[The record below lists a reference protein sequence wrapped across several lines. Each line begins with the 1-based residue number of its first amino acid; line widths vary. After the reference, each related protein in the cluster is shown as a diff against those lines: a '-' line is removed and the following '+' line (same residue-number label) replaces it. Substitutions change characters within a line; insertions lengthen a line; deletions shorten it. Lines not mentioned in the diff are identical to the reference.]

1 MADSG
6 SSSRREFYC
15 QDVLWQTFSEL
26 ALQRRTTEDALIN
39 EAMRSYLQMNG
50 IPLSRAL
57 GAENPGQV
65 IMGGG
70 QPNRAPAPRGPMGM
84 QQMSQPGMPSMTQP
98 GMPPMSQP
106 GMSSMSQP
114 GMPSM
119 TQPGLPPMAQP
130 NMPMGQ
136 PNMPPMGQ
144 PGMQPAPISAHAPIQ
159 PRQQV
164 PVYGRQQPSSGAAA
178 SGGYRAP
185 GPIQGQAPQNNRVP
199 PPSPNYRRP
208 PSVFEDPASDR
219 VGGAQ
224 PMALASLAEPRQ
236 PYPQGPQPIAPM
248 GAQASAQ
255 YGQPPLYI
263 IFANQKY
270 TVDKDKYIIGRSSQL
285 ADLVIRDANISR
297 KHCAV
302 IYKNGAY
309 YIKDLD
315 STNGIEFKGNR
326 IDTKRIEE
334 GDVFNICEFS
344 FQFTYR

>member
-1 MADSG
+1 MDSG
-6 SSSRREFYC
+6 STSKREFYC

-26 ALQRRTTEDALIN
+26 ALQRRTTEDTLIN
-39 EAMRSYLQMNG
+39 EAMRSFLQMNG

-65 IMGGG
+65 IMGGN
-70 QPNRAPAPRGPMGM
+70 QPGGAGMGAPARQMGM
-84 QQMSQPGMPSMTQP
+84 GAQPRMTQQGMPSMGQP
-98 GMPPMSQP
+98 GMQ
-106 GMSSMSQP
+106 
-114 GMPSM
+114 
-119 TQPGLPPMAQP
+119 
-130 NMPMGQ
+130 
-136 PNMPPMGQ
+136 PPMGQ
-144 PGMQPAPISAHAPIQ
+144 PGMQPPMGQPGMQPPPISAHVPIQ

-164 PVYGRQQPSSGAAA
+164 PVFGRQPAAPTAA

-185 GPIQGQAPQNNRVP
+185 APAPVQGQALQGGRVP

-219 VGGAQ
+219 LNGQ
-224 PMALASLAEPRQ
+224 QMALASLAEPRQ
-236 PYPQGPQPIAPM
+236 PYGQGPQAVAPIGP
-248 GAQASAQ
+248 QATAQ

>member
-106 GMSSMSQP
+106 GM
-114 GMPSM
+114 PSM
-119 TQPGLPPMAQP
+119 TQPGLSPMA
-130 NMPMGQ
+130 Q

>member
-1 MADSG
+1 
-6 SSSRREFYC
+6 
-15 QDVLWQTFSEL
+15 
-26 ALQRRTTEDALIN
+26 
-39 EAMRSYLQMNG
+39 
-50 IPLSRAL
+50 
-57 GAENPGQV
+57 
-65 IMGGG
+65 
-70 QPNRAPAPRGPMGM
+70 
-84 QQMSQPGMPSMTQP
+84 
-98 GMPPMSQP
+98 
-106 GMSSMSQP
+106 
-114 GMPSM
+114 
-119 TQPGLPPMAQP
+119 
-130 NMPMGQ
+130 
-136 PNMPPMGQ
+136 
-144 PGMQPAPISAHAPIQ
+144 
-159 PRQQV
+159 
-164 PVYGRQQPSSGAAA
+164 PV
-178 SGGYRAP
+178 
-185 GPIQGQAPQNNRVP
+185 QGQAPQGGRVP

-208 PSVFEDPASDR
+208 PSVFEDAVNDR
-219 VGGAQ
+219 GGAGAPQ
-224 PMALASLAEPRQ
+224 MALASLAEPRQ
-236 PYPQGPQPIAPM
+236 PYPQGPQPMAPV
-248 GAQASAQ
+248 GPQASPQ